1 MYSRSLTTYF
11 DSAASVAT
19 YKVMLSTLTVW
30 QIGHLLAQ
38 EAWELTLGYC
48 ALEITLV
55 TFLDFLAFMIISR
68 YGRTQHLG
76 TWVVLLQKLA
86 KGKRYKKKKSLKT
99 KTNSA

>member
-1 MYSRSLTTYF
+1 MF
-11 DSAASVAT
+11 Q
-19 YKVMLSTLTVW
+19 KVYLW